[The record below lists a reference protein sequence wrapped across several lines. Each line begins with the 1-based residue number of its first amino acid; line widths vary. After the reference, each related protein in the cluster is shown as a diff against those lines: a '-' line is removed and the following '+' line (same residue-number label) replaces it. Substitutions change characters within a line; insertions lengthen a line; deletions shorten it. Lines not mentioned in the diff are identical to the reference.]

1 MSLNFS
7 YLLVTVTLTPE
18 DVEAVERLCAL
29 GFDRN
34 RAIEAYIAC
43 DKNEMMAANYLFESN
58 DDDYN

>member
-1 MSLNFS
+1 
-7 YLLVTVTLTPE
+7 VTLTPE